1 MTLSRWLPFYGNAL
15 LSYLSPPPYALEW
28 QTCEPEV
35 NADCGSCLHTES
47 PWQPGTLPRNRILLG
62 TGKMPKGLL
71 KIHGRGGERKNP
83 WNFLTTVNGYKG
95 LRYRLKA
102 EVTQIK
108 PQPWPFKNCLP
119 LLEIS
124 SFIDKDDFWSIVKL
138 VANVRQPS
146 RTARC
151 SAGPLLFW
159 RGWRS
164 AESHQCRIDQRSW
177 KMPMFTAPRAVGL
190 RPQPPA
196 GSAAPA
202 HAAEHA
208 VLPAKVT
215 SLHSAQLFL
224 QFSINS

>member
-28 QTCEPEV
+28 QTFEPGV

-47 PWQPGTLPRNRILLG
+47 PWQRGTLPRNHILLG

-71 KIHGRGGERKNP
+71 KIHGSGGEEKKIS
-83 WNFLTTVNGYKG
+83 NFLTTFNGCKG
-95 LRYRLKA
+95 LRYGLKA
-102 EVTQIK
+102 EVAQIK
-108 PQPWPFKNCLP
+108 TQPWPFKNCLP
-119 LLEIS
+119 LLEFS
-124 SFIDKDDFWSIVKL
+124 SFIDKNDFWSIVKL
-138 VANVRQPS
+138 VANRRQPS
-146 RTARC
+146 QTARC
-151 SAGPLLFW
+151 SASPLLFQ

-164 AESHQCRIDQRSW
+164 AESHQCRIDQWSW
-177 KMPMFTAPRAVGL
+177 KMPVFTAPRTAGL
-190 RPQPPA
+190 RPRAPA
-196 GSAAPA
+196 GSAAST
-202 HAAEHA
+202 HNAEQA